1 MKDWL
6 SADDLGP
13 MSRRTFL
20 KLSGAGLVGL
30 FLLPFMQKNGS
41 LLRRFAPQDDLLRQ
55 GRVLS
60 YTLPLYDRPSLD
72 GKLVRT
78 YWRDLVLPITEIAIG
93 EGEPTHNR
101 IWYELNGEGFA
112 HSSNIQPL
120 DIRLNP
126 TVYNLPAGG
135 AVAEVTVPFTDVVW
149 NPLQPAQTAYRLYYS
164 STYWV
169 SGVVQDDQGVAW
181 YRIPDERF
189 DFIYYARAAHLH
201 VYSPQELAPISP
213 QVPAKDKRLE
223 LRLDEQVLVAY
234 EGDQTVFVTRVSSG
248 ARFSSGDY
256 ATPDGRFI
264 TNRKRPTRHMAAG
277 DPANPTSYDLPGVP
291 WVSYLTKSGIS
302 FHGTYWHNDFGR
314 PRSHGCVNLISTAA
328 LWVYRWTT
336 PAVPLDTIYWEEED
350 GTQVDIY
357 KKTPKTV

>member
-1 MKDWL
+1 MGGEDL
-6 SADDLGP
+6 RVAALAGLQLFEDLAQAGAAVAADGGERAALGVGAVLGLRIEALVEEGLDDL
-13 MSRRTFL
+13 
-20 KLSGAGLVGL
+20 V
-30 FLLPFMQKNGS
+30 
-41 LLRRFAPQDDLLRQ
+41 D
-55 GRVLS
+55 
-60 YTLPLYDRPSLD
+60 
-72 GKLVRT
+72 
-78 YWRDLVLPITEIAIG
+78 
-93 EGEPTHNR
+93 
-101 IWYELNGEGFA
+101 
-112 HSSNIQPL
+112 
-120 DIRLNP
+120 
-126 TVYNLPAGG
+126 
-135 AVAEVTVPFTDVVW
+135 AEV
-149 NPLQPAQTAYRLYYS
+149 
-164 STYWV
+164 
-169 SGVVQDDQGVAW
+169 
-181 YRIPDERF
+181 
-189 DFIYYARAAHLH
+189 
-201 VYSPQELAPISP
+201 EL
-213 QVPAKDKRLE
+213 LE

-336 PAVPLDTIYWEEED
+336 PVVPLDTIYWEEED